1 MAQAIEKLGET
12 DAAPGYLLLKLLSLQ
27 GWRISVLSNG
37 EGGVLVTA
45 SKLGFRTVEVSGAS
59 VADVATLVVT
69 EANRESYERLH

>member
-12 DAAPGYLLLKLLSLQ
+12 EAAPGYLLLKLLSLQ
-27 GWRISVLSNG
+27 GWRISVMAHDD
-37 EGGVLVTA
+37 GVLVTA

-59 VADVATLVVT
+59 VADIATVVVA